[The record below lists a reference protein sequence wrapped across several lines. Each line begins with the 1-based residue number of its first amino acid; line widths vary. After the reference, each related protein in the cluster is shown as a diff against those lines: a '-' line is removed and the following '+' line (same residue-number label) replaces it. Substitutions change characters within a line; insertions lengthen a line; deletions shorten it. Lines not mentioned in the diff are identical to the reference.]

1 MKRRLNYTNRRHLTS
16 EHVKISLEEQ
26 PGKLPSRFTATFS
39 IPTNWKLNP
48 DAKIYIEGYVAS
60 TAMRFPFGTV
70 NEIIHPVDTTLRD
83 IDAGNVLFRVKIVD
97 ESGEIGKLLASAEE
111 IRPTGQDGEES
122 EGFRSFFPLVMAN
135 LGQAIW
141 NVEITKSDRPRLLLN
156 NQIPGLRE
164 RLLSDPLLQGA
175 ILPAAMQHVLG
186 KVLYSSE
193 FDDADWASD
202 WKNFVESLCGEVFP
216 PDDEELDEEDVSPI
230 IENAVVAFIETKRFA
245 EKAKVNSA
253 GDTNE

>member
-16 EHVKISLEEQ
+16 EHIKIALEDQ
-26 PGKLPSRFTATFS
+26 PGKLPSRFNASFS
-39 IPTNWKLNP
+39 IPSNWKLNP
-48 DAKIYIEGYVAS
+48 DAKVYIEGYVAS

-70 NEIIHPVDTTLRD
+70 NEITHPADTTLRE
-83 IDAGNVLFRVKIVD
+83 IDTGNVLFRVKIVD

-111 IRPTGQDGEES
+111 IRPAGQEGEES

-141 NVEITKSDRPRLLLN
+141 KVEITKSDRPRLLLN

-164 RLLSDPLLQGA
+164 KLLSDPLLQGA
-175 ILPAAMQHVLG
+175 ILPSAMQNVLD
-186 KVLYSSE
+186 KLLNSSE
-193 FDDADWASD
+193 FDDAEWASD

-216 PDDEELDEEDVSPI
+216 PEDEELDEEDVSPI
-230 IENAVVAFIETKRFA
+230 IENAVVAFIENKRFA
-245 EKAKVNSA
+245 EKSKVIFS
-253 GDTNE
+253 GGTHE